1 MKNALALTLLLPL
14 SVAGCSTNRADDSSV
29 GLANPASEHCLQ
41 IGGRL
46 EIVDGGQGQIGL
58 CHLPDGST
66 LEEWAL
72 FRRDHGRQWRSGK
85 VMDSPQAQEKTRRD

>member
-14 SVAGCSTNRADDSSV
+14 AVAGCSTSSADNSSAAM
-29 GLANPASEHCLQ
+29 ANPASEHCLQ

-46 EIVDGGQGQIGL
+46 GIVDGGQGQIGL

-66 LEEWAL
+66 VEEWAL
-72 FRRDHGRQWRSGK
+72 FRRDQGPSSQ
-85 VMDSPQAQEKTRRD
+85 